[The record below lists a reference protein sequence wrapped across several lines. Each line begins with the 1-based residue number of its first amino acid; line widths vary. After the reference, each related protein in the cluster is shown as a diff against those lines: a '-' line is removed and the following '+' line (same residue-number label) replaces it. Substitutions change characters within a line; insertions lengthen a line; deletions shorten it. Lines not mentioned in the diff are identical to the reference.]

1 MTNKYSSTYPAKER
15 ASFENFISID
25 TNTTAKSTALEFAL
39 SLTPYNVLGI
49 SSTIGNGATHL
60 ALAILNKI
68 ETNER
73 GKEVFYSS
81 FERLIYNY
89 SKNNELTLFNK
100 EFLNSKSLILIDSF
114 YESSNKEMSNKIF
127 DVLKNI
133 NTKIIFTYNEGTKV
147 PIVQKEINIS
157 RPSVIEKEIIIKQ
170 LLKSEKIDLCSESI
184 NYITGLTNLSVRE
197 IEGLVISIFA
207 KKALGDTNPDI
218 QIINNLLNK
227 IINKN

>member
-1 MTNKYSSTYPAKER
+1 MTNKFSNAYPAKER
-15 ASFENFISID
+15 LSFENFISVD
-25 TNTTAKSTALEFAL
+25 TNTTAKSTAIEFAL
-39 SLTPYNVLGI
+39 SVTPYNVLGI

-127 DVLKNI
+127 DVLKNV

-184 NYITGLTNLSVRE
+184 NYIKGLSNLSVRE

-227 IINKN
+227 IINNN

>member
-15 ASFENFISID
+15 SSFENFIALD
-25 TNTTAKSTALEFAL
+25 TNTKAKSSAIEYAI
-39 SLTPYNVLGI
+39 SRTPYNVLGI

-68 ETNER
+68 EANES

-81 FERLIYNY
+81 FENLISNN
-89 SKNNELTLFNK
+89 SKNNEFTILNK

-114 YESSNKEMSNKIF
+114 YLSSNKEISNKIV
-127 DVLKNI
+127 DVLTNV

-157 RPSVIEKEIIIKQ
+157 RPSVTEKEIIIKQ
-170 LLKSEKIDLCSESI
+170 LVKSEKMDLCSESI
-184 NYITGLTNLSVRE
+184 NYIAGLSNLSVRE
-197 IEGLVISIFA
+197 IEGLIISIFA
-207 KKALGDTNPDI
+207 KRALGDTTPDI
-218 QIINNLLNK
+218 QIVDNSLNRMINNN
-227 IINKN
+227 

>member
-15 ASFENFISID
+15 ASFENFISVD
-25 TNTTAKSTALEFAL
+25 TNTTAKSTAIEFAL
-39 SLTPYNVLGI
+39 SVTPYNVLGI

-227 IINKN
+227 IINNN